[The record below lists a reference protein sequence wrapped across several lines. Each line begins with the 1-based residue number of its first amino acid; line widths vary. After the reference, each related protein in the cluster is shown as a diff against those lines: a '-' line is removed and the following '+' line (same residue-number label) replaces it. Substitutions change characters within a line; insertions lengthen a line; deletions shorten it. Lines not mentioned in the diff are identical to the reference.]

1 MKATFVGGGAHRLM
15 GILRGAMA
23 APGVFDGGEI
33 NLYDLDTHRSGVMG
47 KMLMKTPEYR
57 RCGCKITWGTSLDE
71 ALEGADVVGIILM
84 SGSQRTFG
92 LGNSAS
98 QRHNYMSSDNVSPNG
113 ALLAVKG
120 GPIILDVARRM
131 ERVCPDALLLDF
143 ANPVPVMSG
152 IANNHTKIQ
161 TLGVC
166 QGYMNHQW
174 DLSRIFGFDQ
184 QETDL
189 DVDVAGINHI
199 SFILNGRWK
208 GGDLFEQLDARLAQP
223 DWSPALLN
231 TWWTDRMR
239 QSITAGIQRLA
250 DIYRQL
256 GVLIFST
263 EGDGLSHMFYDEALA
278 EDMKKPI
285 LSAADIDLE
294 VEKGKT
300 ARAAEN
306 KSFEDLLDKDLD
318 DAFWETHWEQD
329 MRFRREDED
338 IFTQILKS
346 VGTEKETKIVASR
359 PNYGAVEGVKDRNL
373 LEYSIVVKGKSV
385 TPAGHYSI
393 PDVVGGLVS
402 GLSAHQTMLA
412 DAIATDDPKLLTQ
425 AMLAYPVRPYSKD
438 LCELT
443 RELIE
448 INTDEISPALRRAVE
463 FL

>member
-1 MKATFVGGGAHRLM
+1 
-15 GILRGAMA
+15 
-23 APGVFDGGEI
+23 
-33 NLYDLDTHRSGVMG
+33 MG
-47 KMLMKTPEYR
+47 KMLMRTPEYR

-71 ALEGADVVGIILM
+71 ALEDADAVGIILM

-120 GPIILDVARRM
+120 GPIIHDVAKRM
-131 ERVCPDALLLDF
+131 EKACPEALLLDF

-152 IANNHTKIQ
+152 IVNNHTKIQ
-161 TLGVC
+161 ALGVC

-174 DLSRIFGFDQ
+174 DLSRIFGRDE

-199 SFILNGRWK
+199 SFILNGRWR
-208 GGDLFEQLDARLAQP
+208 GGDLFEQLDACLAEP

-231 TWWTDRMR
+231 PWWTERMH
-239 QSITAGIQRLA
+239 ITAGIQRLA
-250 DIYRQL
+250 DIYREL

-263 EGDGLSHMFYDEALA
+263 EGDGLSHMFYDEALQ
-278 EDMKKPI
+278 EDLKKPV
-285 LSAADIDLE
+285 LSAADIDRE
-294 VEKGKT
+294 VENGKT

-306 KSFEDLLDKDLD
+306 KSFEEWLDKDLD
-318 DAFWETHWEQD
+318 DDFWNTHWEKD

-338 IFTQILKS
+338 IFTRILAA
-346 VGTEKETKIVASR
+346 VGTGNETKIVASR
-359 PNYGAVEGVKDRNL
+359 PNFGAVEGIKDRNL
-373 LEYSIVVKGKSV
+373 LEYSIVIKGKNV
-385 TPAGHYSI
+385 TPAGHYCI
-393 PDVVGGLVS
+393 PDVVNGLVN
-402 GLSAHQTMLA
+402 GLSSHQTMLA
-412 DAIATDDPKLLTQ
+412 DAIATDDPKLLAQ

-438 LCELT
+438 LRDLT

-448 INTDEISPALRRAVE
+448 INAEEISPALQRAVE